1 MRPAPVKQGPPEEP
15 PLAKALSGPT
25 ATGIGFFTPDLT
37 ANTTLLRGRK
47 NVPQAFRMDPP
58 LDPRDTM

>member
-25 ATGIGFFTPDLT
+25 TGIGFFTPDLT